1 MTYQQPHPELLA
13 EIKAIVG
20 AEHYRPEG
28 RHCHANP
35 SSASEISL
43 LAICATKH
51 EATLIPVGKGGRS
64 TPTDDLR
71 PQILL
76 NMGRMNH
83 VLHLDPTSLVVHAQ
97 AGITGLVL
105 ESLLNDRGLTLGA
118 FAPAGL
124 GSSLGGLLAV
134 RTPGKSSKQHGTLE
148 DTVLGVSAILSDG
161 RPLNT
166 RVAPRRASGPD
177 LARMLCGSEG
187 TLGIITSAHL
197 RVHKLPESRLLTA
210 FRLPNMEEAF
220 AAVRLA
226 MREEASPAA
235 MRIYDGAEAMA
246 HLGELCQGEEV
257 LLVAATTGPTSLA
270 ACDRDLIASAVSA
283 VGGKR
288 TRESIATAWWERR
301 CGRSQEPTPPS
312 PNLQV
317 SATPRMLSPVY
328 DAIIAVCGELGVQC
342 RAHASRFDRD
352 GGVLFVSVAD
362 SQGQP
367 LRAQDPKLQSI
378 GDAAETA
385 GAYLLGKPNA
395 SLQRYFDTLRAALDP
410 GSLLNPGVLR

>member
-1 MTYQQPHPELLA
+1 MSAEANPAFLA
-13 EIKAIVG
+13 DIAAIVG
-20 AEHYRPEG
+20 EGNVRPEG

-35 SSASEISL
+35 SSASEISQ
-43 LAICATKH
+43 LAKCANTH
-51 EATLIPVGKGGRS
+51 RATLIPVGKGGRS
-64 TPTDDLR
+64 MPTDDMR

-105 ESLLNDRGLTLGA
+105 EELLNKRGLTLGA

-134 RTPGKSSKQHGTLE
+134 RTPGKSSRQHGTLE
-148 DTVLGVSAILSDG
+148 NMVLGVSAVLSDG
-161 RPLNT
+161 RSLHT

-177 LARMLCGSEG
+177 FARILCGSEG

-197 RVHKLPESRLLTA
+197 RVHKLPESRLLVA
-210 FRLPNMEEAF
+210 FRLPNMEEAL

-235 MRIYDGAEAMA
+235 VRVYDASEAMA
-246 HLGELCQGEEV
+246 HLEEQCEGEEA
-257 LLVAATTGPTSLA
+257 LLVAATAGPTSLA

-283 VGGKR
+283 VGGVR
-288 TRESIATAWWERR
+288 ASEDIAAAWWEKRT
-301 CGRSQEPTPPS
+301 GNSDAPTPPA

-328 DAIIAVCGELGVQC
+328 DAIVASCKEQGLQC

-352 GGVLFVSVAD
+352 GGVLFVTVLDAEGAMLAARSPELNAV
-362 SQGQP
+362 S
-367 LRAQDPKLQSI
+367 
-378 GDAAETA
+378 DAAESA

-395 SLQRYFDTLRAALDP
+395 SLQRYFDLLRHGLDP
-410 GSLLNPGVLR
+410 ENLLNPGVLR